1 MKALKVIASAGAL
14 VWMSAVSPVLAADI
28 PAAPII
34 KAPVKAPG
42 YSWYGFYIGI
52 HGGYGWGRNGVDFTP
67 DAFYLPGFLASGVPA
82 SAATSPKGFIA
93 GIQYGSNWQFGN
105 IVLGTEGDF
114 SYTDIKSSQT
124 VAGALGGLPFSNTT
138 TQRLNWFGTTRVRG
152 GFLVTDN
159 VLLYATGGLASG
171 RVESTATNV
180 ITIPGGCLIPGGCP
194 SGSTAT
200 NKWGW
205 TAGGGVEVAEGP
217 WQFRVE
223 YLHYDLGTT
232 NYLVRDPLLPANFI
246 GASVRTSGDIV
257 RGGISYRFNWTPLG
271 LIFGTDRI

>member
-1 MKALKVIASAGAL
+1 
-14 VWMSAVSPVLAADI
+14 MSAVGPALAADI
-28 PAAPII
+28 PAAPVVR
-34 KAPVKAPG
+34 APVQAPG

-52 HGGYGWGRNGVDFTP
+52 HGGYGWGRNGVNFTP
-67 DAFYLPGFLASGVPA
+67 DAFYLGPFAAGVIPF
-82 SAATSPKGFIA
+82 AAANDPKGFIG
-93 GIQYGSNWQFGN
+93 GIQYGSNWQFGK

-124 VAGALGGLPFSNTT
+124 IAAAFAGTPFTVNAD
-138 TQRLNWFGTTRVRG
+138 QRLKWFGTTRVRG

-171 RVESTATNV
+171 RVESSSN
-180 ITIPGGCLIPGGCP
+180 IIINLPGGCVVPGPCPGG
-194 SGSTAT
+194 TIAKD
-200 NKWGW
+200 KWGW
-205 TAGGGVEVAEGP
+205 AAGGGIELAEGP

-223 YLHYDLGTT
+223 YLHYDLGTV
-232 NYLVRDPLLPANFI
+232 NYNLIDPLRPFNVI

-271 LIFGTDRI
+271 LIFGTDKI